1 MFPSQDTESEDE
13 EQTPHPVQRSQPNAT
28 DSTASHPRE
37 TTSEGRRPADL
48 SGESRPSQPSEDH
61 MLADETTTA
70 TTTSDVQYLCPAELA
85 DKMDDLTRVMQEK
98 FLSGM
103 DGEHVDYGRI
113 DNDAALDDDWMP
125 EITRDAEEKYFEE
138 D

>member
-1 MFPSQDTESEDE
+1 MPQA
-13 EQTPHPVQRSQPNAT
+13 EQTTRENPT
-28 DSTASHPRE
+28 DSRASHPRE
-37 TTSEGRRPADL
+37 AQGHASEASGRPVETSGEEPQHTSEGM
-48 SGESRPSQPSEDH
+48 SGE
-61 MLADETTTA
+61 ETT
-70 TTTSDVQYLCPAELA
+70 SGSQYLSPAELA
-85 DKMDDLTRVMQEK
+85 DKMEDFTRVMQEK

-103 DGEHVDYGRI
+103 DSEHVDYGRI

>member
-1 MFPSQDTESEDE
+1 VEP
-13 EQTPHPVQRSQPNAT
+13 
-28 DSTASHPRE
+28 
-37 TTSEGRRPADL
+37 
-48 SGESRPSQPSEDH
+48 SGEERSQPSED
-61 MLADETTTA
+61 MVGEE
-70 TTTSDVQYLCPAELA
+70 TTSDVQYLSHAELA
-85 DKMDDLTRVMQEK
+85 DKMEDLTRVMQEK

-103 DGEHVDYGRI
+103 DSEHVDYGRI

>member
-1 MFPSQDTESEDE
+1 MPQAN
-13 EQTPHPVQRSQPNAT
+13 QRTRDNVT
-28 DSTASHPRE
+28 DSRASHPRDAV
-37 TTSEGRRPADL
+37 SEGARPVER
-48 SGESRPSQPSEDH
+48 SGDERAQPSED
-61 MLADETTTA
+61 MVGDETTSPDA
-70 TTTSDVQYLCPAELA
+70 QYLSPAELA

-103 DGEHVDYGRI
+103 DSEHVDYGRI